1 MGRGRE
7 LHGGGNGSEMPEEV
21 EKKSKATER
30 SWGKGGGAVGGGGEW
45 NCQKRK
51 QSALLL
57 PDHIVA
63 FFLSCFTSL
72 GKLGNCIACF

>member
-30 SWGKGGGAVGGGGEW
+30 SWGKGGGAVGGGRME
-45 NCQKRK
+45 
-51 QSALLL
+51 
-57 PDHIVA
+57 
-63 FFLSCFTSL
+63 LSETKTKCPAAT
-72 GKLGNCIACF
+72 